1 MVQDKK
7 EGMFRK
13 AMKGMC
19 SMTLLVFLFL
29 LVFYLF
35 PGFVI
40 CLMLMLSIP
49 FIWRLLPKTGQT

>member
-13 AMKGMC
+13 AIKGMC

-35 PGFVI
+35 PRFAI
-40 CLMLMLSIP
+40 CLMLMLSAP
-49 FIWRLLPKTGQT
+49 FIWRLLPKRGQT

>member
-1 MVQDKK
+1 MVQDNK
-7 EGMFRK
+7 EGIFRK
-13 AMKGMC
+13 TIKGMC

-29 LVFYLF
+29 LAFYLF